1 MNEEMKRVSPFWEEK
16 FGSQVDCMYYEDR
29 LLAIDR
35 TLQECDEILE
45 DVGLGTGFI
54 SKRSELEY
62 LFDDKRTL
70 WKYVLALPDFMSY
83 YLDEPFYKALNQHAT
98 ETISLIKPED
108 FSVNAGEDNQIGIT
122 ESYYDPYFG
131 EYKETKTKTTFRFAD
146 FLGTGYSEA
155 ANNDGWIVTKSGYVE
170 EFAQIFEAQY
180 QGMREIAAEEF
191 EKRGITD
198 YETYIDSFS
207 HQGEFDH
214 RMDKPFLSFVSAVL
228 DITIVKP
235 MIEACI
241 EKDLITGEDLSDL
254 ECQFKLVFAAVDMAT
269 LGGAIGATRLSEM
282 GMKEAL
288 KATGKMVAVEFMGN
302 TAVCGIGAIGQ
313 AFDWPAPITIMLSL
327 ATGITVSCIGNKL
340 LFKNAEGIVIRETEL
355 SDAQVNKIGEMLGET
370 LNPKLEKYVKDSFEG
385 VGKDLQDNFNRYLR
399 ENVWCDDTL
408 SNAEKIAIMKANF
421 SKLTAE
427 QKANFNVIAD
437 ARIIANADYSNWGEW
452 PTINW
457 PDFPGLDSTKEVLGV
472 SSENLKENLDRIGSL
487 SGSNFGVMP
496 EDGHIYTQ
504 SERSIA
510 YIDNPEAYHQ
520 YTLDT
525 ENYFK
530 CIDCIKNNDYKA
542 MNSLI
547 DELNAKNGTNIEH
560 ISERCMKDYSLE
572 YLAFQNDEQLKKLC
586 SSKGVDSTYGVMGK
600 AAEWKTASGE
610 IICVGG
616 AEQLNTPISGQIL
629 YDLGILK

>member
-1 MNEEMKRVSPFWEEK
+1 MYDEVKRVDLNWAGKMDANE
-16 FGSQVDCMYYEDR
+16 DYMYAFER
-29 LLAIDR
+29 LSWIDSY
-35 TLQECDEILE
+35 LQECDEILGE
-45 DVGLGTGFI
+45 VGLGIDFT
-54 SKRSELEY
+54 SRSEEIEILSEERDVLWNYIAQLQSYNEANIDNPLYKSFVNGATQTMSTIRLENY
-62 LFDDKRTL
+62 TVDNNLGLTVEYFVNGSGTGPVTIEKGKLTFEDFIGTLDGKADGNFLYTQFANGSIEDFAIIFEQQYQSMLESGMLGDDKEMT
-70 WKYVLALPDFMSY
+70 
-83 YLDEPFYKALNQHAT
+83 Q
-98 ETISLIKPED
+98 
-108 FSVNAGEDNQIGIT
+108 
-122 ESYYDPYFG
+122 
-131 EYKETKTKTTFRFAD
+131 
-146 FLGTGYSEA
+146 
-155 ANNDGWIVTKSGYVE
+155 E
-170 EFAQIFEAQY
+170 EFLTQFY
-180 QGMREIAAEEF
+180 
-191 EKRGITD
+191 
-198 YETYIDSFS
+198 
-207 HQGEFDH
+207 HQGEFNH
-214 RMDKPFLSFVSAVL
+214 KVDKPFASFVSSVL
-228 DITIVKP
+228 DITIIKP
-235 MIEACI
+235 FIESC
-241 EKDLITGEDLSDL
+241 TGEEWFTGNQLTDMERGLKAVFAMVDLFTLGMGSVGTEITELGAKDA
-254 ECQFKLVFAAVDMAT
+254 LVFLGKTVTIDLASNAAVY
-269 LGGAIGATRLSEM
+269 
-282 GMKEAL
+282 
-288 KATGKMVAVEFMGN
+288 
-302 TAVCGIGAIGQ
+302 GIGELGQ
-313 AFDWPAPITIMLSL
+313 ALDWPAPITIMLSL

-340 LFKNAEGIVIRETEL
+340 LFKNAEGVVIRETEL
-355 SDAQVNKIGEMLGET
+355 SDAQVNKIGEMLEGT

-457 PDFPGLDSTKEVLGV
+457 PNFPGLDSTKEVLGV

-530 CIDCIKNNDYKA
+530 CIDCIKDNDYKA
-542 MNSLI
+542 MNRLI

-560 ISERCMKDYSLE
+560 ISEGIMEHYNASYEK
-572 YLAFQNDEQLKKLC
+572 FQNNSQLKELC
-586 SSKGVDSTYGVMGK
+586 EKRGIDSTYGVMGK
-600 AAEWKTASGE
+600 AAAWEDANGE